1 MWCDF
6 DLAFWANMSAIAGF
20 VVAFVGACV
29 GIYGYCH
36 YRYSWNK
43 KNKALV
49 DYLKNKKA
57 SAKDGEKGQ
66 QTTTHLIRYVGLTE
80 DEILKISFGNKH
92 IHRTVDKDDD
102 GKANTLYFEYKK

>member
-1 MWCDF
+1 MWG
-6 DLAFWANMSAIAGF
+6 DLDLELLAKMSAIAGF
-20 VVAFVGACV
+20 VVTFVGACV

-36 YRYSWNK
+36 YLHSWHK

-49 DYLKNKKA
+49 DHLKNKKA

-80 DEILKISFGNKH
+80 DEILKISFSNKH
-92 IHRTVDKDDD
+92 ILRTVDKDEE